1 MFIETSTVSGLDQ
14 NSAPMRPI
22 RKQFD
27 RQVKAIQNDVLRM
40 GALVEHSCWL
50 ANQALINREISV
62 ADQLAKHDKKIDR
75 LYRQIEVNCLQFIA
89 LQSPVATDLRLIGAL
104 MQMVRDLER
113 IGDYAE
119 DLAEISVKLF
129 PYEPSQ
135 YMPEVEQMLLTTRSM
150 LSMGLA
156 ALTNLDGEEGLRI
169 KRRDDEVDS
178 GYERI
183 YNLLA
188 SEKTVSGSVEPL
200 LLMMLTIRAI
210 ERMADHATNIGQRV
224 GYIVTGHR

>member
-1 MFIETSTVSGLDQ
+1 MQ
-14 NSAPMRPI
+14 PI

-27 RQVKAIQNDVLRM
+27 RQVKIIQGDVLRM

-50 ANQALINREISV
+50 ATQALINREISV
-62 ADQLAKHDKKIDR
+62 ADSLAKQDKQIDR

-129 PYEPSQ
+129 PYEESK
-135 YMPEVEQMLLTTRSM
+135 YMPRVEQMLLTTRSM

-156 ALTNLDGEEGLRI
+156 ALTDLDAEEGLKI
-169 KRRDDEVDS
+169 KHRDDEVDQ
-178 GYERI
+178 GYDDV
-183 YNLLA
+183 YAQLA
-188 SEKTVSGSVEPL
+188 VEQHGQGPVEPL

-224 GYIVTGHR
+224 GYIVTGQR

>member
-1 MFIETSTVSGLDQ
+1 MKSPTVSGLYKT
-14 NSAPMRPI
+14 SAPMQQPI

-27 RQVKAIQNDVLRM
+27 RQVKSIQNDVLRM

-50 ANQALINREISV
+50 AGQALINREISV
-62 ADQLAKHDKKIDR
+62 ADELSQQDKKIDR

-89 LQSPVATDLRLIGAL
+89 LQSPVATDLRLIGAM
-104 MQMVRDLER
+104 MQMIRDLER

-119 DLAEISVKLF
+119 DLAEISIKLF
-129 PYEPSQ
+129 PYEKSE
-135 YMPEVEQMLLTTRSM
+135 YMPQVEQMLLTTRSM

-156 ALTNLDGEEGLRI
+156 ALTNLDADEGLKI
-169 KRRDDEVDS
+169 KRRDDEVDQ
-178 GYERI
+178 GYDCI
-183 YNLLA
+183 YDQLA
-188 SEKTVSGSVEPL
+188 TEQQGQGPVEPL

-224 GYIVTGHR
+224 GYIVTGQR